1 MPVMKKYVFWVRP
14 ANDASHRY
22 RSWNSP
28 RSNVPTLFCG
38 FDLGVW
44 VRVSLC
50 IVQRVLLM
58 MVISS
63 REYMIPK

>member
-22 RSWNSP
+22 RSWNSLE
-28 RSNVPTLFCG
+28 RTHVV
-38 FDLGVW
+38 DLGVW

>member
-22 RSWNSP
+22 RGIPLHDRTYP
-28 RSNVPTLFCG
+28 RCG